1 MQISPKTDQQ
11 AYRMDGREDS
21 RPMQVESIITCSR
34 DVVTSVVKPCL
45 AKNVTALLSA
55 YVRKKVS
62 LSFFLASSCKGL
74 EMSKLDSMPSDNVAH
89 DKRYI

>member
-1 MQISPKTDQQ
+1 MQISPKTDQHTN
-11 AYRMDGREDS
+11 RMDGREDWQ
-21 RPMQVESIITCSR
+21 PMQVEGVITCSR
-34 DVVTSVVKPCL
+34 GVVTSVVKPCL

-62 LSFFLASSCKGL
+62 LSIFLASSCKGL
-74 EMSKLDSMPSDNVAH
+74 EMSKLDSGPNYNVAH